1 MSTDYKK
8 YKTTTLAIT
17 RDINSF
23 DEQTENLYESIV
35 IISKRANQI
44 SMEMKE
50 ELTEKMKEFATGRD
64 TMEEILE
71 NREQID
77 LAKHYEQMPKST
89 LMAVQEY
96 LDKQIYFRRP
106 EK

>member
-1 MSTDYKK
+1 
-8 YKTTTLAIT
+8 
-17 RDINSF
+17 
-23 DEQTENLYESIV
+23 
-35 IISKRANQI
+35 
-44 SMEMKE
+44 MKE

-77 LAKHYEQMPKST
+77 LAKHYEQMPKPT
-89 LMAVQEY
+89 LLATQEY
-96 LDKQIYFRRP
+96 LEKQIYFRRP